1 MVWIKF
7 DNPKVGEKRR
17 KKYRHLYTSEV
28 QTDWTPIM
36 KVSHNFY
43 VKRGST
49 LTYFDRTQFPI
60 SLACA
65 ITTNKGQ
72 GDTYDSLECDFR
84 ARPVCKHLVYTAL
97 SRVKILAKLYIIE
110 EFDAKRISVN
120 EDVSYCVFPCLTIL
134 LKLRSVYL
142 FMHFLVFLSVK
153 VKNAL
158 EIMQKDKSF
167 PLLTQVALHSF
178 HFFFQNVQSLK
189 KHFDVAIKQPFVSS
203 SCSVFFCET

>member
-1 MVWIKF
+1 MSVTFYLGVVKKIDIQNNKPVVVWIKF

-134 LKLRSVYL
+134 LKLRSVL
-142 FMHFLVFLSVK
+142 TNFRSVSPRTP
-153 VKNAL
+153 AL
-158 EIMQKDKSF
+158 Q
-167 PLLTQVALHSF
+167 L
-178 HFFFQNVQSLK
+178 
-189 KHFDVAIKQPFVSS
+189 
-203 SCSVFFCET
+203 